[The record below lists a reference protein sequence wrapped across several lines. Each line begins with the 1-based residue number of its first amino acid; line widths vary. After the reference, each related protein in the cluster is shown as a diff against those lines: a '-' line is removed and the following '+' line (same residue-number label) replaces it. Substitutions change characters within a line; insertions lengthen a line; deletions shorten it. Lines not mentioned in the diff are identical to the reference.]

1 MIEYALRRAAVH
13 PALDVCDGGL
23 TQNQKADMNTYES
36 PTITELGSVADF
48 TRQDGWDIDFDGRLA
63 HDRNGVPGPFGGGS

>member
-1 MIEYALRRAAVH
+1 MHYGGRRYIRLSTSVTA
-13 PALDVCDGGL
+13 DL
-23 TQNQKADMNTYES
+23 TQNQKADMNTYET

-63 HDRNGVPGPFGGGS
+63 HDRNGVPGPFGGGGS